1 MRINKKKTFFSK
13 KKIANVCW
21 KTVLDKKPTGL
32 FVPGPRKSAPRG
44 TSKPINREGR
54 KKEEQTPK
62 TTKVSFLSAQQKRKN
77 QDIKSHVVVGGG
89 GRARRGH
96 KLWRNNTTKTIRY
109 PSSSTLQLALLLF
122 LHLAFS
128 GRKRKRVENF
138 LSKRRRLFFFLHPFF
153 FFPPSVFFVS
163 SSNSK
168 VEKKK
173 KCWEE
178 ELVQEK
184 LSQFSHKDEEE
195 EAANFLSTQPSFFP
209 LFEKERE
216 KTKGDLPLKKM
227 EKNPTYSE
235 WTAYVEKKRRCFLKN
250 LPFLTREMGVKKKK
264 KKVLTVHSFLVCG
277 KWMSYTLTR
286 LRRRNSWRNMVK
298 EG

>member
-1 MRINKKKTFFSK
+1 MRINKKKTFFL

-138 LSKRRRLFFFLHPFF
+138 LSKRRRLFFFLHPASLLFLSPF
-153 FFPPSVFFVS
+153 CFLCKQQQLESGEEEKMLGGGVGSRKALSILTQGWRRRSCKFPVYSTVFFPSLRERERENEGGFTFEENGEES
-163 SSNSK
+163 HLFWMNCIRWE
-168 VEKKK
+168 EKKVLSK
-173 KCWEE
+173 KPPFPH
-178 ELVQEK
+178 QRNG
-184 LSQFSHKDEEE
+184 SQEEE
-195 EAANFLSTQPSFFP
+195 EEGADCSFF
-209 LFEKERE
+209 LGVWQMNELHINKVKEK
-216 KTKGDLPLKKM
+216 KLLKKH
-227 EKNPTYSE
+227 
-235 WTAYVEKKRRCFLKN
+235 
-250 LPFLTREMGVKKKK
+250 G
-264 KKVLTVHSFLVCG
+264 
-277 KWMSYTLTR
+277 
-286 LRRRNSWRNMVK
+286 
-298 EG
+298 